1 MVLNCGEHVPNPSR
15 GASNLLWI
23 GEQRRPIK
31 KDRSSD
37 LVMDSVFN
45 YYKSEEP
52 RLSYKVGRLFLDN
65 GAFTANMTGIELDIE
80 KVIFVQET
88 FKPDL
93 TIPLDYP
100 FRPGMSVSQM
110 MKFWKRTTKNILYWQ
125 TSTNL
130 NGKLVPALHTW
141 DKKTLIENVEW
152 LQKSADA
159 EYVALGSIVNPQ
171 FTEYTGFFGDRQPRK
186 ELLDMI
192 CLALSCVEKKSDFKV
207 HLMGFGSSPLMLH
220 MGYYLGVKSTDS
232 TGYRRKAAYGKIILP
247 GTGERYV
254 GETSTEFGVSASL
267 QDGNPIRSR
276 DLALLEN
283 CTCPVC
289 MVNKYQ
295 LWADWRARAIH
306 NEYVMKQ
313 EAKKAER
320 FLALGIEVYEKY
332 LDNVVFSHSSLK
344 YLWEY
349 AKLRR
354 KYYRISEVLFDEG
367 SS

>member
-1 MVLNCGEHVPNPSR
+1 LNRGETLSNSSR

-45 YYKSEEP
+45 YYTSEQP
-52 RLSYKVGRLFLDN
+52 RLTYKAGQLFLDN
-65 GAFTANMTGIELDIE
+65 GAFTANMKGIQLDTE

-88 FKPDL
+88 FKPNL

-100 FRPGMSVSQM
+100 FRPGMSVPQM
-110 MKFWKRTTKNILYWQ
+110 MKLWQRTAENVLYWQ
-125 TSTNL
+125 TSTSL
-130 NGKLVPALHTW
+130 NGRLVPALHAW

-152 LQKSADA
+152 LQKNANS

-171 FTEYTGFFGDRQPRK
+171 FREYKGFFGDRQPRK
-186 ELLDMI
+186 ELIDMI
-192 CLALSCVEKKSDFKV
+192 CLALSCIEKESDFRV

-220 MGYYLGVKSTDS
+220 LGYYLGVKSTDS

-254 GETSTEFGVSASL
+254 GETSTDFGVSTSL
-267 QDGNPIRSR
+267 HEDNPRRSR
-276 DLALLEN
+276 DLALLEK
-283 CTCPVC
+283 CTCSVC
-289 MVNKYQ
+289 MINKYQ

-320 FLALGIEVYEKY
+320 FLAIGIEAYEKY
-332 LDNVVFSHSSLK
+332 LDNIVFSHSSLK

-354 KYYRISEVLFDEG
+354 KYYRISEALFEEG
-367 SS
+367 GDS